1 MQATMRVK
9 RKLLPPLGSEVAE
22 RLFQQHQYNYFVAY
36 NYPDNMFYLP
46 GISNFRSILYEAMGG
61 KTYVIV

>member
-22 RLFQQHQYNYFVAY
+22 RLFQQHKYGYFIQYA
-36 NYPDNMFYLP
+36 YPDNVFYLH